1 MTARTAITIAAI
13 AMMGLSACAPTA
25 APPPQVPPPPPPP
38 PLSQTDSLAQG
49 AAVAERA
56 APVMAMPAPPPSA
69 AAPRMERRAQAI
81 AGLPAPPLQPDP
93 VNRERYKDFK
103 TNPTVAVAEQPVS
116 TFSID
121 VDTVSYANA
130 RRFLGEGRL
139 PPQDA
144 IRTEELINYFDYG
157 YAPPR
162 DRSRPFST
170 FVSIAPAPWA
180 QGRELIQIGLK
191 GYDIPRGERPAANLV
206 FLVDVSG
213 SMSPEN
219 KLPLAKRALNILVD
233 ELGPRDRVSL
243 VVYAGAA
250 GVVLEPTAGDQKA
263 RIRAAIDNL
272 GAGGS
277 TAGGEGLRRAYQLA
291 ESSFDPKA
299 VNRVILMTDF
309 DFNVG
314 TVDDD
319 SLESFVANKRKSGV
333 YLSVYGFGRDNYNDQ
348 LMQTLAQNG
357 NGVAAYID
365 TLSEARKVFA
375 DEMQGALFP
384 IANDVKIQVEFNPA
398 VVSEYRL
405 IGYETRALDRA
416 DFNNDAKDAGEIG
429 AGHSVTAIY
438 EITRTGSA
446 AGRIDPL
453 RYGATPAPAGNA
465 NEYGFLRIRYKP
477 PGEDVSRLIERPI
490 TAADRAS
497 SFSGAPE
504 PQRWA
509 TAVAAYGALL
519 RNDATLPASFGWGE
533 VEKIAQDAR
542 GADRFG
548 YRAEFMNLLRLARS
562 AQPLTAPD
570 GPGRPEGR

>member
-1 MTARTAITIAAI
+1 MIIRLRPARNIAVAG
-13 AMMGLSACAPTA
+13 ALALTACAPKGPPPEPDVVVVTGARNDAGPRSEAAA
-25 APPPQVPPPPPPP
+25 APLVAPAPP
-38 PLSQTDSLAQG
+38 
-49 AAVAERA
+49 AAAMSRQA
-56 APVMAMPAPPPSA
+56 AGMPAPPPRPI
-69 AAPRMERRAQAI
+69 AAP
-81 AGLPAPPLQPDP
+81 APVD
-93 VNRERYKDFK
+93 RERYKDFK
-103 TNPTVAVAEQPVS
+103 TNPTLAVADEPVS

-157 YAPPR
+157 YRPPQ

-170 FVSIAPAPWA
+170 FVSVAPAPWA

-191 GYDIPRGERPAANLV
+191 GYDMPRGERPAANLV

-213 SMSPEN
+213 SMSPDN

-233 ELGPRDRVSL
+233 ELGARDKVSM

-263 RIRAAIDNL
+263 RIREAIDTL

-291 ESSFDPKA
+291 EANFDPKA

-314 TVDDD
+314 TVDDG
-319 SLESFVANKRKSGV
+319 SLESFVARKRKTGV

-365 TLSEARKVFA
+365 TLNEARKVFA

-398 VVSEYRL
+398 LVSEYRL

-438 EITRTGSA
+438 EITRTGSG
-446 AGRIDPL
+446 AGVIDPL
-453 RYGATPAPAGNA
+453 RYGQRPAAGANA
-465 NEYGFLRIRYKP
+465 SEYGFLRIRYKP

-490 TAADRAS
+490 TLADRVAS
-497 SFSGAPE
+497 FEAAPE

-519 RNDATLPASFGWGE
+519 RNDATLPSAFGWE
-533 VEKIAQDAR
+533 AVETIAQGAR

-548 YRAEFMNLLRLARS
+548 YRAEFMNLIRLARS
-562 AQPLTAPD
+562 AQPLTAPE
-570 GPGRPEGR
+570 GPARPEGR

>member
-1 MTARTAITIAAI
+1 
-13 AMMGLSACAPTA
+13 MMESRAQMATGM
-25 APPPQVPPPPPPP
+25 PPPPMQP
-38 PLSQTDSLAQG
+38 
-49 AAVAERA
+49 AV
-56 APVMAMPAPPPSA
+56 
-69 AAPRMERRAQAI
+69 
-81 AGLPAPPLQPDP
+81 

-103 TNPTVAVAEQPVS
+103 TNPTLSVAEDPVS

-157 YAPPR
+157 YAPPK

-170 FVSIAPAPWA
+170 FVSVAPAPWA
-180 QGRELIQIGLK
+180 QGRELVQIGLK

-233 ELGPRDRVSL
+233 ELGPKDRVSM

-250 GVVLEPTAGDQKA
+250 GVVLEPTGGDQKA
-263 RIRAAIDNL
+263 RIREAIDNL

-291 ESSFDPKA
+291 ESNFDPKA

-319 SLESFVANKRKSGV
+319 SLESFVAKKRKSGV

-365 TLSEARKVFA
+365 TLNEARKVFS

-398 VVSEYRL
+398 LVSEYRL

-438 EITRTGSA
+438 EITRTGSG
-446 AGRIDPL
+446 AGSIDPL
-453 RYGATPAPAGNA
+453 RYGQRPAANPNA
-465 NEYGFLRIRYKP
+465 SEYGFLRIRYKP

-490 TAADRAS
+490 TMADRKAS
-497 SFSGAPE
+497 FAAAPE
-504 PQRWA
+504 QQRWA

-519 RNDATLPASFGWGE
+519 RNDATLPASFSWGD
-533 VEKIAQDAR
+533 VEQIAQSAR
-542 GADRFG
+542 GEDRFG
-548 YRAEFMNLLRLARS
+548 YRAEFMSLLRQARS
-562 AQPLTAPD
+562 AQPLT
-570 GPGRPEGR
+570 GPNGSLRPEGR